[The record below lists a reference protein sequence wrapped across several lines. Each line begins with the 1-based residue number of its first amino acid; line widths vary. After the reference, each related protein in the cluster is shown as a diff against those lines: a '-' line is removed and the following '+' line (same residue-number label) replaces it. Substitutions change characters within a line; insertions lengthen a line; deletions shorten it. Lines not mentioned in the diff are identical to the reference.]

1 MKECVVI
8 DLGGSKTVALAAK
21 SSGDGKL
28 DITGM
33 IRVDSRGMKKG
44 GIVDLD
50 GVART
55 VDTALRHLANDLG
68 RESIDNAVVIISGA
82 QVEGVTVQGFKPI
95 IPKNRTITSQ
105 DVMEVVNHSK
115 AGFLPSER
123 LQVQTV
129 PRGFRVD
136 DGKMI
141 MDPVGLPG
149 SKLEVNSYLITGQ
162 GAHVQLFERALT
174 LNHRKVDQFIFGP
187 LASGLGILT
196 ADEITKGAICID
208 IGATKTDLA
217 IFAGGSLAF
226 ACSIPAGGDNV
237 KNDLSQLLNASLE
250 ESERLKIQEGQAL
263 AAPISDRDA
272 IEVQQQ
278 GQPNPRPMQRRVL
291 CEIIESR
298 MREIGRIAKVHVEK
312 AGFLKSVPGGVVL
325 TGGGAK
331 LKGIEELFGQIFPE
345 LPVRAAEPRLLGGKD
360 AVGMAASLG
369 AAQFIL
375 QANEDLSTISGG
387 ESWQDKVR
395 GFWSIIS
402 GK

>member
-8 DLGGSKTVALAAK
+8 DLGGSKTVGLAAK
-21 SSGDGKL
+21 ATGEGKL
-28 DITGM
+28 E
-33 IRVDSRGMKKG
+33 VSALVKVESRGMKKG
-44 GIVDLD
+44 AVADLD

-55 VDTALRHLANDLG
+55 VDTVLRHLANDLG
-68 RESIDNAVVIISGA
+68 VEQVDSAIVTISGA
-82 QVEGVTVQGFKPI
+82 QVEGVAVQGFKPI
-95 IPKNRTITSQ
+95 IPRNRTITSQ
-105 DVMEVVNHSK
+105 DVMEVVNHSR

-123 LQVQTV
+123 MQIQTV

-136 DGKMI
+136 DGKMVA
-141 MDPVGLPG
+141 DPVGLPG

-174 LNHRKVDQFIFGP
+174 LNHRKVDQFILGP

-196 ADEITKGAICID
+196 PDEIAKGAICID
-208 IGATKTDLA
+208 VGATKTDLA
-217 IFAGGSLAF
+217 VFVAGSLAF
-226 ACSIPAGGDNV
+226 ACCIPAGGLNV
-237 KNDLSQLLNASLE
+237 TGDLSQLLNASME
-250 ESERLKIQEGQAL
+250 ESERLKVQEGQAL
-263 AAPISDRDA
+263 SSAISERDA

-278 GQPNPRPMQRRVL
+278 GQPSPRPMQRRVL

-312 AGFLKSVPGGVVL
+312 AGYLKSVPGGVVL

-360 AVGMAASLG
+360 VSGMAASLG
-369 AAQFIL
+369 AAQFVL
-375 QANEDLSTISGG
+375 QAQDDLSTISGG
-387 ESWQDKVR
+387 ETWQDKVR
-395 GFWSIIS
+395 GIWSMFS